1 VQAVFRDGNRADADF
16 LHGKKSIQH
25 FTRALEA
32 DAFELGQHQM
42 MLIEEA
48 GVTGKQRNL
57 CTLAVMRIRLIRL
70 DGRFLVE
77 VRHTSMMDG
86 TELLPSMLVVLPCIG
101 NGLRIDIGMPEPWI
115 AVFQCCYRADS
126 LAQCLD
132 ALLDEVDVDAPS
144 AESCDLLVHSDMFI
158 VDAAC
163 RIRIASNHLFL
174 LLAGVDADFQAVM
187 IGIIRHLLM
196 FHFIRLLPTS
206 IIQHMRLLNKQYIA
220 IIKRKECDTHET
232 KRAHPRCNL

>member
-1 VQAVFRDGNRADADF
+1 MSASKA
-16 LHGKKSIQH
+16 
-25 FTRALEA
+25 
-32 DAFELGQHQM
+32 M
-42 MLIEEA
+42 
-48 GVTGKQRNL
+48 
-57 CTLAVMRIRLIRL
+57 
-70 DGRFLVE
+70 VE
-77 VRHTSMMDG
+77 
-86 TELLPSMLVVLPCIG
+86 
-101 NGLRIDIGMPEPWI
+101 
-115 AVFQCCYRADS
+115 
-126 LAQCLD
+126 CLKAEGINTVYGYPGAAICPFFD

-144 AESCDLLVHSDMFI
+144 AKSCNFLVHSDMFI

-206 IIQHMRLLNKQYIA
+206 IIQHMRLPNKQYIA
-220 IIKRKECDTHET
+220 IIKEKECDTHET

>member
-1 VQAVFRDGNRADADF
+1 MQAVFRDGNRADADF
-16 LHGKKSIQH
+16 LHGKKPVQH

-32 DAFELGQHQM
+32 DAFELRQPQM
-42 MLIEEA
+42 TLVEEA
-48 GVTGKQRNL
+48 GVTGEQRNL
-57 CTLAVMRIRLIRL
+57 HALAVMRIRLIRL

-126 LAQCLD
+126 LAQYLD

-144 AESCDLLVHSDMFI
+144 AESCNLLVHSDMFI
-158 VDAAC
+158 VDAGLGRC
-163 RIRIASNHLFL
+163 GLSGRN
-174 LLAGVDADFQAVM
+174 D
-187 IGIIRHLLM
+187 RHNPPSSYVP
-196 FHFIRLLPTS
+196 FYSPPSYFYYTAYEI
-206 IIQHMRLLNKQYIA
+206 
-220 IIKRKECDTHET
+220 D
-232 KRAHPRCNL
+232 

>member
-1 VQAVFRDGNRADADF
+1 MQAVLRDGNRADADF
-16 LHGKKSIQH
+16 LHGKKSVQY
-25 FTRALEA
+25 FTRALAA

-42 MLIEEA
+42 MLVEEA

-57 CTLAVMRIRLIRL
+57 HTLAVMRIRLIRL

-86 TELLPSMLVVLPCIG
+86 TELLPSTLVVLPCIG

-144 AESCDLLVHSDMFI
+144 AKSCDLLAHSDMFI

-187 IGIIRHLLM
+187 IGIIHHLLM

-206 IIQHMRLLNKQYIA
+206 IIQHMRLPNKQYIA

-232 KRAHPRCNL
+232 KRAHSRCNL